1 MKKLMLLCVSLLAM
15 AFFTATTPVHAQN
28 LSWVSP
34 NGSDSNS
41 CSQTSPCATF
51 AGAISKGGVAQINCL
66 GSGNYGALNGFT
78 VSISGSIVI
87 DCGAGNVGEMTTGV
101 VGTDAITIN
110 TSSSATIVLRHLSLN
125 GGGKTGVT
133 GINAQG
139 FTSGTLIIEDCMIHG
154 FHPTG
159 GFPSTGGNG
168 ILFTPSSGRGLL
180 QVSNSLIF
188 DNGTGIAVSPAS
200 GVIASVAF
208 NGLEITGN
216 LNSGLVMSGPGVVAG
231 DLRYS
236 LVGENGLTGVFA
248 AASQTFLTIEESSI
262 IDNLSYGILAGSAGT
277 IVNVGAST
285 IGGNGFGVG
294 ASAGSIISFG
304 NNQMS
309 SNGSNGAFTST
320 TPLQ

>member
-1 MKKLMLLCVSLLAM
+1 MKKLMLICGSLLTM

-28 LSWVSP
+28 LAWVSP

-51 AGAISKGGVAQINCL
+51 AHAISVGGVQINCL
-66 GSGNYGALNGFT
+66 GSGNYGALNGT
-78 VSISGSIVI
+78 GSITGSITI
-87 DCGAGNVGEMTTGV
+87 DCGAGNVGEITT
-101 VGTDAITIN
+101 VGGTAAININ

-125 GGGKTGVT
+125 GGDILGKS

-154 FHPTG
+154 FQPTG
-159 GFPSTGGNG
+159 SFGSTGGIG
-168 ILFTPSSGRGLL
+168 ISFNPSSGRGLL

-188 DNGTGIAVSPAS
+188 DNGTGIAVSPAG

-216 LNSGLVMSGPGVVAG
+216 VNYGLVMDGSGVVAG

-236 LVGENGLTGVFA
+236 LVAENGINGVVA
-248 AASQTFLTIEESSI
+248 GASQTFFTIEESSI
-262 IDNLSYGILAGSAGT
+262 IDNLSFGVVATSAGT
-277 IVNVGAST
+277 IVTVGAST
-285 IGGNGFGVG
+285 IGGNGTGVK
-294 ASAGSIISFG
+294 ALSGSITSFG

-309 SNGSNGAFTST
+309 ANGSNGTFTST